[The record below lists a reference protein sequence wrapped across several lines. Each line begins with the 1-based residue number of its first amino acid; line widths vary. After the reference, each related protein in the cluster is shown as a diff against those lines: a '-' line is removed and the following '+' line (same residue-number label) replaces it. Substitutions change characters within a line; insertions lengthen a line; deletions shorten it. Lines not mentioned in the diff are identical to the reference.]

1 MSSRQRQERKKIATT
16 QSCACCEEVDADPD
30 INKYHRRKRRRRKQ
44 PILQMVIIVAVV
56 ISLALVIPILVS
68 KCISTMMGGEYTDQ
82 QRRKLRQSIPMAP
95 PSPSSSYHQINVNYP
110 GLKSLT
116 NTTSYVYTIDNFISE
131 DECNFLIE
139 AAQDCLQP
147 STVTGS
153 GNKEA
158 GRRISTARTSWT
170 CRLHRDDLPILMNS
184 AIMKLTNK
192 PLEHIEH
199 PQLARY
205 ESTQQ
210 FKPHYDAYD
219 EKNPTLKDTLE
230 DGGNRLV
237 TILIYLNDVEVGG
250 ATKFPSLNIEVQ
262 PKRGMAVVFFPAT
275 VEGKL
280 DRGALHAALPAVDT
294 KYVAQI
300 WVRQSEYVGDVLSG
314 SPDKRLSIV
323 EPIPITERK
332 SWWRFF

>member
-30 INKYHRRKRRRRKQ
+30 INKYHRRKRRRKQ

-68 KCISTMMGGEYTDQ
+68 KCISTMMGDEYTDQ
-82 QRRKLRQSIPMAP
+82 RLRNLRQSIPIVDP
-95 PSPSSSYHQINVNYP
+95 PSPKYHQINVNYP

-153 GNKEA
+153 SKEA

-184 AIMKLTNK
+184 VIMKLTNK

>member
-56 ISLALVIPILVS
+56 ISLALVIPILVT
-68 KCISTMMGGEYTDQ
+68 KCISTMMVGGEYTDQ
-82 QRRKLRQSIPMAP
+82 RRRKLRQSIPIVDP
-95 PSPSSSYHQINVNYP
+95 PSPKYHQINVNYP

-131 DECNFLIE
+131 DECDFLIE
-139 AAQDCLQP
+139 AAQDCLQT

-153 GNKEA
+153 SKEA

-184 AIMKLTNK
+184 VIMKLTNK

-250 ATKFPSLNIEVQ
+250 ATQFPSLNIEVQ

>member
-1 MSSRQRQERKKIATT
+1 MSPRQRQEAKKKIAE
-16 QSCACCEEVDADPD
+16 SCACCEDVDADPD
-30 INKYHRRKRRRRKQ
+30 VNKYRRSNNNKKRRRKQ
-44 PILQMVIIVAVV
+44 QILQLILVIAVM
-56 ISLALVIPILVS
+56 ISLALAIPILVS
-68 KCISTMMGGEYTDQ
+68 KCILSTVMGGEYTEQ
-82 QRRKLRQSIPMAP
+82 QRRNLRQSIPIVDP
-95 PSPSSSYHQINVNYP
+95 PSSTYHQINVNSP
-110 GLKSLT
+110 GIKSLT
-116 NTTSYVYTIDNFISE
+116 NTTSSYVYAIDNFISE

-153 GNKEA
+153 NKGA

-184 AIMKLTNK
+184 VMKLTNK

-210 FKPHYDAYD
+210 FKPHFDAYD
-219 EKNPTLKDTLE
+219 EKDPTLKETLE

-250 ATKFPSLNIEVQ
+250 ATKFPLLNIEVQ

-275 VEGKL
+275 VGGKL
-280 DRGALHAALPAVDT
+280 DRGALHTALPAVDT
-294 KYVAQI
+294 KYVSQI
-300 WVRQSEYVGDVLSG
+300 WVREGEYVGDVLSG
-314 SPDKRLSIV
+314 SPDKRLSIL
-323 EPIPITERK
+323 EPITERK
-332 SWWRFF
+332 SWWKFF